1 MSKTKSNTRRK
12 YAFTNQKK
20 CTTTQNEQKELKP
33 GLVAFYNIR
42 PGNGA
47 GLFSKEKIS
56 KKSEEKKDKHGSIR
70 YKQTNN
76 IYSAEKNRIKGA
88 LRPEPARGRAQI
100 YSILAT
106 KD

>member
-1 MSKTKSNTRRK
+1 MRKTKSNTRRK
-12 YAFTNQKK
+12 HAFTSQKK

-56 KKSEEKKDKHGSIR
+56 KKSEEKRISVEAYDIN
-70 YKQTNN
+70 KQT
-76 IYSAEKNRIKGA
+76 IYIAPKQNRIKGA
-88 LRPEPARGRAQI
+88 LRPGPTRGTDLQHFR
-100 YSILAT
+100 
-106 KD
+106 D